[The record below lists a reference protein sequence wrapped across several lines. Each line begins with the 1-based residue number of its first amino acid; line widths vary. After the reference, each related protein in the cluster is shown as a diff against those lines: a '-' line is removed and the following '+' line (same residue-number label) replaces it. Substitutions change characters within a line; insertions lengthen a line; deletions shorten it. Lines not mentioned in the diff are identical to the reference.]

1 MRRIGST
8 PAYNNCPDVF
18 ELGDGS
24 FFVIGTVP
32 AAGQAPTAEQLRT
45 MGASIGAD
53 ERTVI
58 PPRDCMLHAVKQLV
72 A

>member
-1 MRRIGST
+1 M
-8 PAYNNCPDVF
+8 
-18 ELGDGS
+18 
-24 FFVIGTVP
+24 P

-45 MGASIGAD
+45 MGASIGDD

-72 A
+72 AQGLVG